1 MIIVIAGSDVD
12 TKPDKGFSL
21 GQVVRVFPQSE
32 QRIYCFK
39 VTPHTAGLA
48 LPRVDIGLWK
58 KEQLRAVPID
68 RYDIRNGCLWMNSL
82 QQADSGQYSLYIDS
96 CFTTPHR
103 PKNAIDFSMSVI
115 QGTGKYMTAD
125 QQDVHRDHP
134 YVNMQLH
141 HRSAT
146 LLQE

>member
-1 MIIVIAGSDVD
+1 MITVIAGSDVD

-21 GQVVRVFPQSE
+21 GQAVRVFPQSE

-48 LPRVDIGLWK
+48 LPRVDIELWK
-58 KEQLRAVPID
+58 KESDEQLRAVPIN

-82 QQADSGQYSLYIDS
+82 QQADSGRYSLYIDS
-96 CFTTPHR
+96 CFSPPHS
-103 PKNAIDFSMSVI
+103 PKKAFDFSMSVI

-125 QQDVHRDHP
+125 LQDVHCDHP
-134 YVNMQLH
+134 YV
-141 HRSAT
+141 
-146 LLQE
+146 